1 MPGDNK
7 KSFLD
12 WLVQGAQDAR
22 DAKVGAVGAGTVRQ
36 LYNEGK
42 SEEAQEMARNLA
54 IAQGSALSLY
64 GGASLLSAANNYLNG
79 YKYYRFGKNILN
91 RALTAYDIYD
101 SSKTLFGDDGVKKT
115 YNLFKN
121 KEYWN
126 GVKSGI
132 VDISLA
138 LAPLDYLKSI
148 NFLDNLKSDLKFAQK
163 TLSKNKSL
171 STNIYNVIR
180 PIARA
185 SVNIS
190 GVRDITNPILYGS
203 MMLNA
208 GHKGGLDM
216 FKIFENNPYS
226 SSKIKSI
233 WNNAKNRWKL
243 SEEQNLDK
251 VYKQYLLKDTIWEDL
266 YPSGLSVT
274 TDPLAY
280 KLFSERGRY
289 SHLPIYDLSV
299 KPGDNIS
306 FNYTSEA
313 KPHFVKRNDKWEFS
327 HRGTYDKK
335 GRGKFKPVTSP
346 NQSPFSFANLDIGG
360 HYMAATPR
368 HDLNTKYPYAGFG
381 NPQKWFDIGIMDTQ
395 HFTPDEYISKWK
407 ENKWK
412 TLPITTLDVVGRDFN
427 LFGKGTFS
435 YQAPWTNYSDDAVVT
450 FHKDIQPLNE
460 SFISKWKKQ

>member
-22 DAKVGAVGAGTVRQ
+22 DAKVGAIGAGTVRQ

-42 SEEAQEMARNLA
+42 SEEAQEMAKNLA

-115 YNLFKN
+115 INLVQN
-121 KEYWN
+121 GDYWKA
-126 GVKSGI
+126 VKSGI
-132 VDISLA
+132 GDVALA
-138 LAPLDYLKSI
+138 LGPIGYLKDI
-148 NFLDNLKSDLKFAQK
+148 NFVDNLVSDWKFA
-163 TLSKNKSL
+163 NKVITRNKPL
-171 STNIYNVIR
+171 ATNIYNLSR
-180 PIARA
+180 PIIRTGI
-185 SVNIS
+185 NIS
-190 GVRDITNPILYGS
+190 GVRDVINPMIYSTL
-203 MMLNA
+203 MLNA
-208 GHKGGLDM
+208 GNKNGLQFLNI
-216 FKIFENNPYS
+216 FKRNPFTNPLEGIRRNM
-226 SSKIKSI
+226 KLN
-233 WNNAKNRWKL
+233 WALAK
-243 SEEQNLDK
+243 EENLDK
-251 VYKQYLLKDTIWEDL
+251 VYKQYLFKDTMWENIF
-266 YPSGLSVT
+266 PSGLTKS
-274 TDPLAY
+274 TDPLATT
-280 KLFSERGRY
+280 LFSTRGRY
-289 SHLPIYDLSV
+289 SELPIYNLDLN
-299 KPGDNIS
+299 PGKNIP
-306 FNYTSEA
+306 FNYTSVK
-313 KPHFVKRNDKWEFS
+313 KPHFIKRNDKWEFS

-335 GRGKFKPVTSP
+335 GRGKFKPVESP
-346 NQSPFSFANLDIGG
+346 NQSPFSFADLDIGG

-368 HDLNTKYPYAGFG
+368 HDLNKEYPYAGFG

-407 ENKWK
+407 ESKWK
-412 TLPITTLDVVGRDFN
+412 TLPITALDVVGRDFN